1 MSVAI
6 DIPDNMSVEFYEVN
20 SDPLS
25 VPHGEARS
33 VSLIFLLDE
42 SASMRSKGDSVL
54 SYLIN
59 SSTNKRRIKA
69 TVECLLSSLV
79 PEVEPLFDNIILS
92 HVPTLTD
99 GRLDPKNETYY
110 DAMGYVLENYASTN
124 NVILVIFTD
133 GAENS
138 SKKWDKTRVMS
149 SISAYREAPRNWT
162 TIFLSDDLFLSQQAS
177 SSGMAHNPLSRSV
190 NVPVNYN
197 GNELPELMRSLSIG
211 VANYSLD

>member
-1 MSVAI
+1 M
-6 DIPDNMSVEFYEVN
+6 
-20 SDPLS
+20 
-25 VPHGEARS
+25 VP
-33 VSLIFLLDE
+33 
-42 SASMRSKGDSVL
+42 K
-54 SYLIN
+54 
-59 SSTNKRRIKA
+59 
-69 TVECLLSSLV
+69 
-79 PEVEPLFDNIILS
+79 VEPLFDNIILS

-99 GRLDPKNETYY
+99 EHYDPKNETAYY

-133 GAENS
+133 GADNS

-197 GNELPELMRSLSIG
+197 GDELPELMRSLNIG
-211 VANYSLD
+211 VANYRRGLSDFVDGSFTQRTTAQIDPYSDTYLRQMRLN